1 MKRELSVVIP
11 ALLLTIVSGMA
22 YRGTHPRW
30 TADQLAHAQSL
41 LDQLP
46 AELGDWV
53 RIGSPPVSA
62 DALQMLEC
70 QVHVNQ
76 TYRHRQSG
84 KAVTC
89 TILLAPAGP
98 LSVHAAE
105 VCYASDNYEVVVPR
119 QRVAVGGHEP
129 NSEFW
134 KVLLRPESSESK
146 TLSVFYGWHPTRQ
159 PTDARGWVAP
169 DKERYYFAGA
179 GMLYKLQLAWFN
191 DGAADEAGDEFL
203 KSFLPALETCL
214 IGNTGA

>member
-1 MKRELSVVIP
+1 MKRELTVVIP

-30 TADQLAHAQSL
+30 TADQLTHAQSL

-46 AELGDWV
+46 TEMGDWV
-53 RIGSPPVSA
+53 RVGSPPVSA

-98 LSVHAAE
+98 LSVHAPE

-119 QRVAVGGHEP
+119 QRVKIIGAAPE
-129 NSEFW
+129 SEFW
-134 KVLLRPESSESK
+134 KVVLRPESSES
-146 TLSVFYGWHPTRQ
+146 TSLSVLYGWHAAQ
-159 PTDARGWVAP
+159 QSDSRGWVAP
-169 DKERYYFAGA
+169 DRERFSFAGA

-191 DGAADEAGDEFL
+191 EGGTDEAGIDFL
-203 KSFLPALETCL
+203 EHYLPALRDRLT
-214 IGNTGA
+214 GDTGA